1 MISIRNFEFGGE
13 NLMEKVVIKY
23 SKIFKNALLAN
34 DILDVDERVESY
46 KHRLRQMYN
55 SKAFATHNVYPTM
68 DVVKVYA
75 VIAMCL
81 ELKQDDYSDREIID
95 IVNSGFAKLRK
106 AFMLLE
112 MVIDSLP
119 FAYQI
124 AKKWNIADHEN
135 RVKDGS
141 IIYDYFNV
149 SDNKIEY
156 RISKCMYVEMFE
168 HYGIRSLCKI
178 FCITDETAYS
188 NLTNHVKF
196 VRHSNLSCGDCC
208 RDEVIDKKHLS

>member
-1 MISIRNFEFGGE
+1 M
-13 NLMEKVVIKY
+13 KKTVKKY
-23 SKIFKNALLAN
+23 SKIYRNALSASGFL
-34 DILDVDERVESY
+34 DIDARIKAYED
-46 KHRLRQMYN
+46 RLQQMYA
-55 SKAFATHNVYPTM
+55 SQSFTEHNVYPTM

-81 ELKQDDYSDREIID
+81 EMKKDDYSDKEIID

-112 MVIDSLP
+112 KVIDSLP
-119 FAYQI
+119 FAYTI
-124 AKKWNIADHEN
+124 AKKWNVSDHEN

-141 IIYDYFNV
+141 ITYDYFNV
-149 SDNKIEY
+149 SDGKIEY
-156 RISKCMYVEMFE
+156 RISKCMYIEMFA

-188 NLTNHVKF
+188 NLAKHVEF
-196 VRHSNLSCGDCC
+196 IRHSDLSCGDCC
-208 RDEVIDKKHLS
+208 HDEVIDKKSMKK